1 MVGLKVTFDVQF
13 PTGED
18 GDRAREMLPR
28 ALQQTRDRL
37 CSVGRTVQLGEP
49 IEYDGV

>member
-1 MVGLKVTFDVQF
+1 
-13 PTGED
+13 
-18 GDRAREMLPR
+18 MLPR

-49 IEYDGV
+49 IDYVEA